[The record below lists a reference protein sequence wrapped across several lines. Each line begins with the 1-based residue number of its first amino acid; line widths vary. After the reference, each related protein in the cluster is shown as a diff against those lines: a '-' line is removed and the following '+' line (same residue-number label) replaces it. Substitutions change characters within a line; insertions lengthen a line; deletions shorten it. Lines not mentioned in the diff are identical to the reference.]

1 MNARPLISLGVM
13 AAGLSACVATQPSG
27 PVGPGAGAS
36 AQSGSFTLTHAGADY
51 PAQVMPGPAG
61 HALTRAGAAPV
72 MGQTVRVGAL
82 RFDQG
87 RLAKDVAAGACAQ
100 AKGRFQP
107 QAVSRFEAGAW
118 IFEGACA

>member
-1 MNARPLISLGVM
+1 MNVRPFLSLGVM

-61 HALTRAGAAPV
+61 HALTRAGAQAV
-72 MGQTVRVGAL
+72 AGQTVRVGAL

-87 RLAKDVAAGACAQ
+87 RVAKDVAAQACTQ

-107 QAVSRFEAGAW
+107 QAVGRFEAGAW
-118 IFEGACA
+118 LFEGGCA